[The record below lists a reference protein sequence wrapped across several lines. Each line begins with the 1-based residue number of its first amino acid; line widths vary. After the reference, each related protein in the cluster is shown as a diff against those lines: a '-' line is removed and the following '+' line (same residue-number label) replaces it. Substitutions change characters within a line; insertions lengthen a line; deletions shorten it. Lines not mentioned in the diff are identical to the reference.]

1 MVELLMYFL
10 PRVEL
15 STSCRLFHS
24 LVLFLLLEMPMFTDF
39 ERFQRFII
47 ALALIVLAL
56 DLFYW
61 RP

>member
-1 MVELLMYFL
+1 
-10 PRVEL
+10 
-15 STSCRLFHS
+15 
-24 LVLFLLLEMPMFTDF
+24 MFTDF

-47 ALALIVLAL
+47 AIALVVLAL

>member
-1 MVELLMYFL
+1 
-10 PRVEL
+10 
-15 STSCRLFHS
+15 
-24 LVLFLLLEMPMFTDF
+24 MFTGF

-47 ALALIVLAL
+47 VLALIVLVL

>member
-1 MVELLMYFL
+1 
-10 PRVEL
+10 
-15 STSCRLFHS
+15 
-24 LVLFLLLEMPMFTDF
+24 MFTAF
-39 ERFQRFII
+39 ERFQRLLI